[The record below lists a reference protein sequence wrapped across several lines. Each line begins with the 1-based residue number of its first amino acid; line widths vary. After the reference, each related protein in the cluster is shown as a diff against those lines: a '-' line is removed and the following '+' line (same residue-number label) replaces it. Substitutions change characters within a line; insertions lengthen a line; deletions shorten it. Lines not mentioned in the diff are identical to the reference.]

1 VSSNLYQNAID
12 NNSHLYDNHSH
23 LISNLRVNSMN
34 AYLVGADVLGNIPQV
49 LAQHGISVQKHVS
62 GRNVAHQRKP
72 PSLNGADLLILFT
85 DFLSHNVMK
94 AYRELANEE
103 NVRFVAC
110 RRSVC
115 ALSQSLE
122 KLNEVKD
129 CTQCPKRKKCK

>member
-1 VSSNLYQNAID
+1 
-12 NNSHLYDNHSH
+12 
-23 LISNLRVNSMN
+23 MN

-49 LAQHGISVQKHVS
+49 LAEHGIKVHKHVS

-72 PSLNGADLLILFT
+72 ASLNGADLLILFT

-103 NVRFVAC
+103 NVRFLAC

>member
-1 VSSNLYQNAID
+1 
-12 NNSHLYDNHSH
+12 
-23 LISNLRVNSMN
+23 MN

-49 LAQHGISVQKHVS
+49 LAQHGIAVQKHVS

-94 AYRELANEE
+94 AYRDLANEE

-122 KLNEVKD
+122 KLNEVRD
-129 CTQCPKRKKCK
+129 CTECPKRKKCK

>member
-1 VSSNLYQNAID
+1 MIII
-12 NNSHLYDNHSH
+12 
-23 LISNLRVNSMN
+23 LILIQTYECDDMN
-34 AYLVGADVLGNIPQV
+34 AYLVGADALGNIPQL
-49 LAQHGISVQKHVS
+49 LAEHGISVQKHVS

-122 KLNEVKD
+122 KIGEVRD
-129 CTQCPKRKKCK
+129 CTQCPNRKTKKCR